1 MLTEERQAFI
11 LEKINRFNTVKL
23 KDLIRELNTS
33 ESTVR
38 RDLDDLESRGLLKR
52 VRGGAIGIGSS
63 FTFDYSIKDRSEK
76 YLDEKKSI
84 GRYCSDL
91 VKNGDFV
98 YLDSGTTT
106 YEIIPFLKGKDIVV
120 VTNGIYN
127 VERLIEN
134 KIKTFI
140 LGGSIKP
147 VTKSIIG
154 EDAIININKY
164 RFNLAFIGAN
174 GITLNS
180 AVTTPDI
187 SEAVVKSE
195 AIRLSKNSFVVAD
208 SSKFGQVSFAKIC
221 ELDQVRIVT
230 DSKNKNID
238 KKIFEVAEV
247 EMV

>member
-11 LEKINRFNTVKL
+11 LEKINRYNIVKL
-23 KDLIRELNTS
+23 KDLVRDLNTS
-33 ESTVR
+33 ESTIR
-38 RDLDDLESRGLLKR
+38 RDLDELEVRGFLKR
-52 VRGGAIGIGSS
+52 VRGGAIGIGDS
-63 FTFDYSIKDRSEK
+63 FTFDYSIKDRAEK

-84 GRYCSDL
+84 GRYCSEL
-91 VKNGDFV
+91 VNDGDFV

-134 KIKTFI
+134 SINTFV
-140 LGGSIKP
+140 LGGRIKP

-154 EDAIININKY
+154 EDAVINLNKY
-164 RFNLAFIGAN
+164 RFNIAFIGAN
-174 GITLNS
+174 GISLNS

-187 SEAVVKSE
+187 SEAVIKSE
-195 AIRLSKNSFVVAD
+195 AIRLSKNSLLVAD

-221 ELDQVRIVT
+221 ELNQVRIVT

-238 KKIFEVAEV
+238 KKILEVAEV